1 MSRHLA
7 SIAILHLIASLLP
20 LTLLA
25 HPGDAL
31 DRQGVWGDTLRH
43 SPDSSLSFVF
53 TGDIMQHQAQIKAA
67 ARPRGKYDYTES
79 FRLIAPY
86 LQDADYTVGNLELTL
101 GGKPYRGYPCFSAPD
116 TLTHF
121 LRNAGFDVLSTANNH
136 SCDRRTKGVLRTIS
150 QLDSA
155 RLLHTGTFKGKA
167 GRKLRTPLMLQKH
180 LGGLVVAFLSY
191 TYGTNGIK
199 AKLPAVV
206 NLIDTAQMASDIAR
220 AKKRAEAVIVAV
232 HWGVEYTHKPTTQ
245 QRQLADFLFRQ
256 GVSVIVGN
264 HPHVIQPFEVRR
276 DSLGRIRQ
284 LCVYALGNFIS
295 AQRTFPRAGGMLL
308 RLRLKRIQGGI
319 AIDMPQYLLTYVQK
333 PSENHTRTFR
343 VVPLVEN
350 ERPLR
355 AGTSYPVRYYRRAVH
370 TLRRTPKG
378 IEPLRDLPRGSLLP
392 IRPN

>member
-1 MSRHLA
+1 MRRFLA
-7 SIAILHLIASLLP
+7 SLVGLLCLLVFPPLASAAQP
-20 LTLLA
+20 SDS
-25 HPGDAL
+25 GK
-31 DRQGVWGDTLRH
+31 RESIWGDTLSH
-43 SPDSSLSFVF
+43 SRDSSLSFVF

-67 ARPRGKYDYTES
+67 SRPRGRYDYRES

-86 LQDADYTVGNLELTL
+86 LQDADYTMGNLELTL

-121 LRNAGFDVLSTANNH
+121 LRAAGFDVLSTATNH

-155 RLLHTGTFKGKA
+155 HLLHTGTFNGESA
-167 GRKLRTPLMLQKH
+167 RRLRTPLMLQKH
-180 LGGLVVAFLSY
+180 VGGLKVAVLSY

-220 AKKRAEAVIVAV
+220 AKKRAEAIIVAV
-232 HWGVEYTHKPTTQ
+232 HWGVEYTHKPTQ
-245 QRQLADFLFRQ
+245 EQRRLADFLFRQ

-295 AQRTFPRAGGMLL
+295 AQRTFPRAGGMVL
-308 RLRLKRIQGGI
+308 RLRLTRMDGGVGI
-319 AIDMPQYLLTYVQK
+319 ELPQYLLTYVQK

-355 AGTSYPVRYYRRAVH
+355 NGASYASRYYRRAVH
-370 TLRRTPKG
+370 TLRRTPHG
-378 IEPLRDLPRGSLLP
+378 VEPLRDLPAARLAP
-392 IRPN
+392 VRPN